1 MIAND
6 FNVRDYLINDHAL
19 IDRLRE
25 TNIDQHLLMDVK
37 NQFLLYENIC
47 ANYVTDHESLLDE
60 CKSLRDGLESYKRA
74 IKVLI
79 PISGE

>member
-1 MIAND
+1 MADD
-6 FNVRDYLINDHAL
+6 FKLSDYLINDHAL

-25 TNIDQHLLMDVK
+25 SNIDQNLLRDVK

-60 CKSLRDGLESYKRA
+60 CRSLRDGLESYKRA